1 MRTLADSRDL
11 IEAAL
16 VYAGGTHSYDDVITS
31 VEKGE
36 AQFWPGPH
44 SCIVTQIDE
53 QPRRKIL
60 QFFIA
65 AGNQVELEAMA
76 PGVIAW
82 GVAEGCT
89 VARMVGRKGWV
100 KSFLPRTGWTV
111 LDHVIMEK
119 AIK

>member
-1 MRTLADSRDL
+1 VTEYRTL

-16 VYAGGTHSYDDVITS
+16 VYAGGTHTYDDVVDA

-44 SCIVTQIDE
+44 SCIVTQIDD

-65 AGNQVELEAMA
+65 SGHQVELEAMMH
-76 PGVIAW
+76 GIMAW
-82 GVAEGCT
+82 GREEGCGT
-89 VARMVGRKGWV
+89 ARMVGRKGWV

-119 AIK
+119 AI